1 MQIKRDWP
9 IRFNEAHYIALQGG
23 SFEKLLQHSER
34 LDAFREAISEV
45 EQQAEPAACWDFFS
59 IEKVLHDKLVLSG
72 GVRLGGGPVVSVV
85 GGATE
90 LMAAVCT
97 IGPTVDR
104 LIKEAQDQRQLFRMM
119 ILHDLGAWA
128 VDMVR
133 QELCHQ
139 LEQNLQQQ
147 GLRTSAPLSPGE
159 SAWSVKDQAAIFSLL
174 DTGRIGV
181 SLSPSMIMSP
191 LKSLSLIMG
200 AGPNPMGVEG
210 ASNCDFCTIKE
221 RCNYRH
227 KRVHGELSSSQ
238 P

>member
-1 MQIKRDWP
+1 MEIKQDWP
-9 IRFNEAHYIALQGG
+9 IRFNEAGYIALQGG
-23 SFEKLLQHSER
+23 SFEKLLQHPER
-34 LDAFREAISEV
+34 LDTFRKAILDV
-45 EQQAEPAACWDFFS
+45 EQQAEPAACWDFFPVEQ
-59 IEKVLHDKLVLSG
+59 ILHDKLILAG

-90 LMAAVCT
+90 LMVAVCT
-97 IGPTVDR
+97 AGPAVDR
-104 LIKEAQDQRQLFRMM
+104 LIKVAQAQRQLFRMM

-147 GLRTSAPLSPGE
+147 GQRTSTPLSPGE
-159 SAWSVKDQAAIFSLL
+159 SAWSVKDQAIIFSLL
-174 DTGRIGV
+174 DTERIGV

-200 AGPNPMGVEG
+200 TGPNPMGVEG

-227 KRVHGELSSSQ
+227 KRAGLELDSLV
-238 P
+238 